1 MIAFDTTKV
10 TFDIV
15 RLKTITTALGGSMSV
30 IDDEKSTDDNEAL
43 KRIEVPM
50 AIARDFIMRHG
61 KLTKYLKPVYVGIAR
76 YGDMVIALERH
87 PLSTFGELETESVD
101 GTMRT
106 WEPDMVGHF
115 KQIATAI
122 DMSANKWYFDGRY
135 AYAFAQ
141 ECLDETLAQ
150 GQNLTADGL
159 FRKIPTQTFD
169 MNILHSKNAL
179 NIAERS
185 CLGFVSSSGAFVIS
199 PPIWKNLDDVGA
211 TQLTKSLSSGMVDDD
226 SGLAIGKFDTIN
238 DTLSV
243 NLNFALKAA
252 NEVGKVFGY
261 EAVEPLQLSRLM
273 IELCTVNLPNVPKEI
288 KASYCTGMKFTHA
301 IAWLLGLLRRAD
313 TLETMIMVRSLLK
326 YLTKRGIFRANM
338 FNGEKV
344 FHAGKTIADV
354 ELIDAEAV
362 GLEETLGQTLR
373 GVVEA
378 TKKKPHIT
386 LKSGTSLTSQQTFW
400 PDAVALAA

>member
-1 MIAFDTTKV
+1 MITFDTTKV
-10 TFDIV
+10 SFSIV
-15 RLKTITTALGGSMSV
+15 QLKSITTALGGSMTV
-30 IDDEKSTDDNEAL
+30 IDERLSTDSKEVMR
-43 KRIEVPM
+43 RIPVPL
-50 AIARDFIMRHG
+50 AIARDFSVRH
-61 KLTKYLKPVYVGIAR
+61 KKVTKYLKPVLVGVAY

-87 PLSTFGELETESVD
+87 PLSTFGELESESVD
-101 GTMRT
+101 GVVRK

-115 KQIATAI
+115 RQISSAI
-122 DMSANKWYFDGRY
+122 DHSNNTWYFDGRY
-135 AYAFAQ
+135 VYAFAQ
-141 ECLDETLAQ
+141 RCVEETLAQ
-150 GQNLTADGL
+150 GQLLSDDGS

-169 MNILHSKNAL
+169 LNILHSKNAL

-211 TQLTKSLSSGMVDDD
+211 TQLTKSQSSGMVDDD

-386 LKSGTSLTSQQTFW
+386 LKSGTSLTGQQTFW